1 MDLKLS
7 SDPYEN
13 FTLYQ
18 QKINEEYIN
27 MVDEYNI
34 TVLMVPKALP
44 TWEDL
49 REIIQTRIDLSL
61 YR

>member
-34 TVLMVPKALP
+34 QYWMVPKH
-44 TWEDL
+44 
-49 REIIQTRIDLSL
+49 
-61 YR
+61 YRPAGGPQGNYPDPD